1 MTGYATPLDCGLGL
15 EIEQGGHVHCSAIS
29 LSKVQVLPHIDHSY
43 LPSWS
48 SQAAAQ
54 DWELDEE
61 DMLVIEATYE
71 GAKAQPTTDVFV
83 WERGGAW

>member
-1 MTGYATPLDCGLGL
+1 MFSDQLIISAGAAT
-15 EIEQGGHVHCSAIS
+15 HF
-29 LSKVQVLPHIDHSY
+29 DHSY
-43 LPSWS
+43 LPSWP